1 MNEIANKFTSGF
13 AELWHQALLP
23 WSVSSVSLTRQPT
36 AVVVYITYGG
46 AFSGGEMVFDIVVA
60 LIITAIAVVLG
71 ITVHPVLLF
80 IIVLAIVYLVA
91 RHRSRA

>member
-1 MNEIANKFTSGF
+1 
-13 AELWHQALLP
+13 
-23 WSVSSVSLTRQPT
+23 
-36 AVVVYITYGG
+36 
-46 AFSGGEMVFDIVVA
+46 MVFDIIVA
-60 LIITAIAVVLG
+60 LVITAVAVVLG